1 MEGHN
6 YEQAI
11 TDFEDCLS
19 KRIAVLPAGSRY
31 VGNYGL
37 QVSREVLIIAIL
49 QVNC

>member
-19 KRIAVLPAGSRY
+19 KRIAALPAGSRY
-31 VGNYGL
+31 VL
-37 QVSREVLIIAIL
+37 SVVVVFIIAIL
-49 QVNC
+49 QVNR